1 MILNFC
7 TRTDI
12 GNKRNANQDFCGYHV
27 ADKYEIAFFFVADG
41 MGGHNAGEI
50 ASSMA
55 AITFID
61 ASKDFFDVD
70 SDKGL
75 ERFIVHTVK
84 KANSLI
90 YKRAQINSALKGM
103 GTTLVAAAVTEKF
116 FMIANVGD
124 SRAYVVEDQ
133 EIKQITRDHSYVQYL
148 VEQGLIDD
156 TDARNHPRKNE
167 ITRALGAGEDVE
179 VDVFVGEYKKGSY
192 LLLCSDGL
200 TNMISDEDIRTSI
213 IDKNDV
219 FDACEEL
226 IQKANNAGGTDNI
239 SVALIKL

>member
-103 GTTLVAAAVTEKF
+103 GPTLVAAAVTEKF

-124 SRAYVVEDQ
+124 SRAYAVEDQ

-179 VDVFVGEYKKGSY
+179 VDIFVGEYKKGSY

-213 IDKNDV
+213 IEKNNV

>member
-1 MILNFC
+1 MILDFC

-12 GNKRNANQDFCGYHV
+12 GNTRNANQDFCGYHV

-55 AITFID
+55 AITFVD
-61 ASKDFFDVD
+61 ASKDFFDID
-70 SDKGL
+70 SISGL
-75 ERFIVHTVK
+75 ERFVVHTIK
-84 KANSLI
+84 KANALI
-90 YKRAQINSALKGM
+90 YRRAQDTLALRGM
-103 GTTLVAAAVTEKF
+103 GTTFVAATVTEKF

-124 SRAYVVEDQ
+124 SRAYIIKDQ
-133 EIKQITRDHSYVQYL
+133 QIKQITRDHSYVQYL
-148 VEQGLIDD
+148 VEQGLIDED
-156 TDARNHPRKNE
+156 EARNHPRKNE

-179 VDVFVGEYKKGSY
+179 VDIFIDYYEKGDY

-200 TNMISDEDIRTSI
+200 TNMISDEDIRISVAEG
-213 IDKNDV
+213 NDV
-219 FDACEEL
+219 HAACEGL
-226 IQKANNAGGTDNI
+226 IQKAKKAGGTDNI